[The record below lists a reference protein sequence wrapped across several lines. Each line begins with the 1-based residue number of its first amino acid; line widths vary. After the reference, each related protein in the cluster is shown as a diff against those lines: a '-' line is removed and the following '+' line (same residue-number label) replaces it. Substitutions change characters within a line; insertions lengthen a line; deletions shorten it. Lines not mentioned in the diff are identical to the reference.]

1 MNEVKKARQQLDARN
16 GIQPAKTR
24 KAPKKRP
31 KKKRAKTENASAR
44 CVQEPKRETNSGTHR
59 GKPVQNRQRSAGT
72 GKKAS
77 PLDERQRAQQ
87 AVTARRRKKRK
98 KNYILYYIILFLFII
113 VAGIILSLT
122 VFFNIETIDVEGTSK
137 YTAEEIVAKS
147 GLQTGDNLFRIS
159 TGDASKRIISELEY
173 IDNVEIR
180 RSFPNKLTITVTEAK
195 PVMSLSSGTNY
206 YLVSDAG
213 RILESGLSG
222 PKENTFVVT
231 GIDLNGYKN
240 GDFISTDT
248 SPEME
253 TLHTIND
260 ICAEM
265 DFTGLTRIDLNS
277 IVDIRIYVND
287 RIRIDIGSVT
297 DLKYKLTFAREIID
311 GQLDKEEKG
320 IVDVKQAGTAYFRPS
335 DELSDS
341 SSSAPDSSQS
351 ASSAS
356 ASQPDSSHNA
366 TS

>member
-1 MNEVKKARQQLDARN
+1 MRTVNAVSYTHLDVYKRQ
-16 GIQPAKTR
+16 
-24 KAPKKRP
+24 
-31 KKKRAKTENASAR
+31 
-44 CVQEPKRETNSGTHR
+44 
-59 GKPVQNRQRSAGT
+59 
-72 GKKAS
+72 

-180 RSFPNKLTITVTEAK
+180 RSFPNKLTITITEAK

-265 DFTGLTRIDLNS
+265 DFTG
-277 IVDIRIYVND
+277 D
-287 RIRIDIGSVT
+287 RKSV
-297 DLKYKLTFAREIID
+297 
-311 GQLDKEEKG
+311 
-320 IVDVKQAGTAYFRPS
+320 V
-335 DELSDS
+335 
-341 SSSAPDSSQS
+341 
-351 ASSAS
+351 
-356 ASQPDSSHNA
+356 
-366 TS
+366 

>member
-1 MNEVKKARQQLDARN
+1 
-16 GIQPAKTR
+16 
-24 KAPKKRP
+24 
-31 KKKRAKTENASAR
+31 
-44 CVQEPKRETNSGTHR
+44 
-59 GKPVQNRQRSAGT
+59 
-72 GKKAS
+72 
-77 PLDERQRAQQ
+77 
-87 AVTARRRKKRK
+87 
-98 KNYILYYIILFLFII
+98 
-113 VAGIILSLT
+113 
-122 VFFNIETIDVEGTSK
+122 
-137 YTAEEIVAKS
+137 
-147 GLQTGDNLFRIS
+147 
-159 TGDASKRIISELEY
+159 
-173 IDNVEIR
+173 
-180 RSFPNKLTITVTEAK
+180 
-195 PVMSLSSGTNY
+195 MSLSSGTNY